1 MLDMWLVCVGLCM
14 GSFIG
19 CAVSRKEKILSE
31 GFWEAMDGRSECDCC
46 GEKLKWYELI
56 PVVCWVAQGG
66 KCRNCKEKI
75 PARFLMSEVFAGI
88 TALMFSW
95 MDWKYAV
102 VLMGLYLGAVFDA
115 EWGEVPYWVT
125 DVTLGVATVGAMRT
139 LGWKGVVSGVVMYVV
154 LRVLYQLR
162 PGSIGG
168 ADVNFMSAMCM
179 YYTIRYIPVLCGLVG
194 GLGLLCLAITKEKG
208 LRMVPVLWVAYLC
221 MYWISL

>member
-1 MLDMWLVCVGLCM
+1 
-14 GSFIG
+14 
-19 CAVSRKEKILSE
+19 
-31 GFWEAMDGRSECDCC
+31 
-46 GEKLKWYELI
+46 
-56 PVVCWVAQGG
+56 
-66 KCRNCKEKI
+66 
-75 PARFLMSEVFAGI
+75 MSEVFAGI